1 MSFYSAECGSRVRRR
16 WFWHGSPIPPTR
28 HSLLSPP
35 PRRPHLR
42 ASSLRPPPPSA
53 ASSPSIYACA
63 SLLFSSLLFFSRR
76 AVCWLLLLC
85 LVLLRRL
92 FYRSH
97 NEIRRATC
105 ADSESRQTS
114 GRNPKPSL
122 MSPRAAAPDSAFS
135 ALVLCCCCGRGV
147 ACCAVLPAARSLCR
161 LRSPLIRCI
170 IGASFIGASLVDK
183 SPPHRNAPSEAR
195 RHYCTRPLLSGFI
208 GTRPIYLAVTTRPIY
223 WLSLISGSAHSAMA
237 AAALEHRMIQADTL
251 IQDRRYRRTLTHTG
265 RRDAS
270 GRSEQYPHTL

>member
-1 MSFYSAECGSRVRRR
+1 MRYVAPCVPTRNQDRRQVATQSRRSCLRAPP
-16 WFWHGSPIPPTR
+16 HPIP
-28 HSLLSPP
+28 HFLLS
-35 PRRPHLR
+35 
-42 ASSLRPPPPSA
+42 S
-53 ASSPSIYACA
+53 
-63 SLLFSSLLFFSRR
+63 F
-76 AVCWLLLLC
+76 
-85 LVLLRRL
+85 
-92 FYRSH
+92 
-97 NEIRRATC
+97 
-105 ADSESRQTS
+105 
-114 GRNPKPSL
+114 
-122 MSPRAAAPDSAFS
+122 AAAVAVAWRVVPSF
-135 ALVLCCCCGRGV
+135 LLPGR
-147 ACCAVLPAARSLCR
+147 CR